1 MNARRRTALARTATG
16 ITAALLAGLAGPLFA
31 QPGTGTADAWPTRP
45 IRWVVPYLAGTSPDN
60 TVRVVAEALGE
71 LFKQTIV
78 VENKPGA
85 AGNLGAQAAARSAPD
100 GYTWVYSGSPMATSM
115 RMYKKPGFDV
125 MKDFEH
131 VGRIGV
137 SDLTVVT
144 HPGSGFRTVQELVDK
159 ARRQPGQLMYA
170 SGGIGSPAHLG
181 AALMLNAAGISATHI
196 PYKGATES
204 TNAVVARQVDFTL
217 AITSVALPQI
227 QSQRLVPLAV
237 TAPQRHPRLA
247 GTPTLA
253 EAGVPVSLVSIGG
266 LSVPA
271 GTPAPIVKQL
281 SDALRTVLARADVK
295 ARIEALGGSV
305 APSTPK
311 EYTEAL
317 RAELAHAEKMLA
329 AAGLEPE

>member
-1 MNARRRTALARTATG
+1 MTTMNRTIRRLAAGAL
-16 ITAALLAGLAGPLFA
+16 ALLAGTAATA
-31 QPGTGTADAWPTRP
+31 QERYPSRP

-60 TVRVVAEALGE
+60 TVRVVAEAMGTL
-71 LFKQTIV
+71 LKQNIV

-85 AGNLGAQAAARSAPD
+85 AGNLGAQTAARAAPD

-137 SDLTVVT
+137 SDLTLVT
-144 HPGSGFRTVQELVDK
+144 HAGSGFSTVQQLVER
-159 ARRQPGQLMYA
+159 ARKQPGQLMYA

-181 AALMLNAAGISATHI
+181 AALMLRAAGISATHI

-204 TNAVVARQVDFTL
+204 TNAVIARQVDFTL
-217 AITSVALPQI
+217 AITSVALPHL

-237 TAPQRHPRLA
+237 SAAQRHPRLPEV
-247 GTPTLA
+247 PTLA
-253 EAGVPVSLVSIGG
+253 EAGVPVSLTSIGG

-271 GTPAPIVKQL
+271 GTPPAIVKLL
-281 SDALRTVLARADVK
+281 SDSLRTVLAQPETR
-295 ARIEALGGSV
+295 ARIEALGGAV
-305 APSTPK
+305 APSTPAK
-311 EYTEAL
+311 YTEAL
-317 RAELAHAEKMLA
+317 RAELAHAEQMLA
-329 AAGLEPE
+329 AAGLQPE